1 MSITI
6 HFGGKLSSLK
16 TLDELLAF
24 VIYYATDKDWVFSE
38 LNADLEANLEPWEK
52 AIILQTNTNVESIF
66 IHFDETL
73 TFQTFCKTQ
82 FGGVEAHLEVI
93 EFLHA
98 IEDFFID
105 FWVIDEGDYWLT
117 NDELLLKEK
126 MDIMELILGDVEKSL
141 REQNETDKWKY
152 N

>member
-6 HFGGKLSSLK
+6 HFGGKLSSIK
-16 TLDELLAF
+16 ILDELLAF
-24 VIYYATDKDWVFSE
+24 VAYYATDKDWVFSE
-38 LNADLEANLEPWEK
+38 LKEDSETNIEPWEK
-52 AIILQTNTNVESIF
+52 AIILQTDMNVESIF

-82 FGGVEAHLEVI
+82 FGGVEAHVDII
-93 EFLHA
+93 EFLHE
-98 IEDFFID
+98 IEKFFID
-105 FWVIDEGDYWLT
+105 FWVMDEGDYWQT

-126 MDIMELILGDVEKSL
+126 MDTMSTILGAVEKSL
-141 REQNETDKWKY
+141 KEQNDNDKWKY

>member
-6 HFGGKLSSLK
+6 HFGGKLSSIKALN
-16 TLDELLAF
+16 ELLAF
-24 VIYYATDKDWVFSE
+24 VVYYATDKDWFFSE
-38 LNADLEANLEPWEK
+38 LKEDSETKIEPWEK
-52 AIILQTNTNVESIF
+52 AIILQTDMNVESIF

-98 IEDFFID
+98 IENFFID
-105 FWVIDEGDYWLT
+105 FWVIDEGDYWQT

-126 MDIMELILGDVEKSL
+126 MDTMATILGDVEKSL
-141 REQNETDKWKY
+141 REQKEDNKWKY